1 MSLINIKNKATT
13 GLIAVP
19 LAMSLVNCAATS
31 ANIKR
36 SQTQGRYR
44 VESGPISADAFNKG
58 LQAGEVS
65 ETFSEH
71 LNKILRCYD
80 RKTARKHPKGTVDLR
95 FFVEATGSV
104 SEAKASGLSDKVEE
118 CVQEVVSTVSF
129 PSSKN
134 GEPVSVYVP
143 VTFSRAAR

>member
-1 MSLINIKNKATT
+1 MCIRDS
-13 GLIAVP
+13 
-19 LAMSLVNCAATS
+19 
-31 ANIKR
+31 
-36 SQTQGRYR
+36 RYT

-58 LQAGEVS
+58 LGAGEVS

-71 LNKILRCYD
+71 LNKILKCYD
-80 RKTARKHPKGTVDLR
+80 RKTARKHPQGTVDLR

-104 SEAKASGLSDKVEE
+104 SEAKARGLSEKVEA
-118 CVQEVVSTVSF
+118 CVQEVISTVSF

-143 VTFSRAAR
+143 VTFSKAAR